1 MIFHSIYAI
10 NGMHSEY
17 YRSKISKLIG
27 SVSFVTVPE
36 VIIADEHGTL
46 LVDKYYEVDSTIQ
59 LVCIVRHIAMT
70 SSVVYW
76 LHGEKMLNFDTTRGG
91 IRYVEF
97 FMIIGFGG
105 ESGPTFITFERNG
118 PLTLYFPKQLS

>member
-1 MIFHSIYAI
+1 ML
-10 NGMHSEY
+10 
-17 YRSKISKLIG
+17 KISKLIY
-27 SVSFVTVPE
+27 SLSFIAAPE

-76 LHGEKMLNFDTTRGG
+76 LHGERMLNFDTTRGG
-91 IRYVEF
+91 IRFVWN
-97 FMIIGFGG
+97 
-105 ESGPTFITFERNG
+105 SQLFIQF
-118 PLTLYFPKQLS
+118 S

>member
-1 MIFHSIYAI
+1 MY
-10 NGMHSEY
+10 
-17 YRSKISKLIG
+17 L
-27 SVSFVTVPE
+27 VSFVTAPE

-76 LHGEKMLNFDTTRGG
+76 LHGERMLNFDTTRGG
-91 IRYVEF
+91 IRFVEYF
-97 FMIIGFGG
+97 IKH
-105 ESGPTFITFERNG
+105 FITC
-118 PLTLYFPKQLS
+118 YMIKW

>member
-1 MIFHSIYAI
+1 M
-10 NGMHSEY
+10 
-17 YRSKISKLIG
+17 
-27 SVSFVTVPE
+27 SFIAAPE

-76 LHGEKMLNFDTTRGG
+76 LHGERMLNFDTTRGG
-91 IRYVEF
+91 IRLVAF
-97 FMIIGFGG
+97 SIIY
-105 ESGPTFITFERNG
+105 SIR
-118 PLTLYFPKQLS
+118 